1 MPCHYLERSSVKSS
15 VKGTAVT
22 LFIASGEGEQWWS
35 CWSLWTFS
43 RTCLKNRGSISQA
56 RWDFPKWARCTAR
69 SYLWILGLGRW
80 SQMRQPYLASRTSW
94 KERFPLKPLTFLSE
108 YRLEWSCAN
117 EILETQLP
125 LPKQP
130 DASAREVDIWT
141 ALWTAERQLCQVS
154 YSGNSVSN
162 GD

>member
-1 MPCHYLERSSVKSS
+1 MAFHYLKCSSVKSS
-15 VKGTAVT
+15 VKGAAVT
-22 LFIASGEGEQWWS
+22 LFIAFGEGEQWWS

-43 RTCLKNRGSISQA
+43 RTCLKNRESISQA
-56 RWDFPKWARCTAR
+56 WWDFPKWSRCAALR
-69 SYLWILGLGRW
+69 YLWIWGLGRW
-80 SQMRQPYLASRTSW
+80 IQMRPPYLAPQTAW
-94 KERFPLKPLTFLSE
+94 KEWFPLRPLTFLSE

-130 DASAREVDIWT
+130 DASAPEVDIWT
-141 ALWTAERQLCQVS
+141 ALWTAERQLCQIS